1 MFRHLFTVLFL
12 IVVGCTSSNPV
23 VVTSQIDTLVIN
35 HVDTLVYVDS
45 VLYTTPVFPVGSE
58 IIMDTI
64 MDTIV
69 SVSGNRVFLS
79 PLWVEGTGFGS
90 LADTVINST
99 SMVSIGHYRTTSYLI
114 TTDGIYGSCT
124 PDSGSITCTPPL
136 VGILRHVLGPRYID
150 YWLNSDGR
158 VTRTVYQ
165 IPQA

>member
-1 MFRHLFTVLFL
+1 MSRHLLTVLFL

-23 VVTSQIDTLVIN
+23 TGTSQTDTLVIN

-45 VLYTTPVFPVGSE
+45 VMCMTPTFPVGSE
-58 IIMDTI
+58 II

-124 PDSGSITCTPPL
+124 PDSSSITCTPPL
-136 VGILRHVLGPRYID
+136 VGILRQVLGPRYID

-158 VTRTVYQ
+158 ITRTVYQ
-165 IPQA
+165 IPQV